1 MNLKIFCTSISP
13 YNLLDKLPRYIQPLG
28 LGDNEFPSNWYN
40 EKNGDNIKH
49 LNRYYGELTG
59 FYWVWKNL
67 LGNFKNNDLIG
78 FCHYRKFWLNFFL
91 NKKNKNSI
99 NSVYSD
105 LLDPENKVLKNNDV
119 IQVQPITFSKRNLFE
134 DFKIIH
140 KNNSLIKSLDFLK
153 EPLKSDFSY
162 FLNNNT
168 LYPLNMFITKK
179 EIFSEYCDIIF
190 PWLEKCYIFCKQNNL
205 LTDYNVRLP
214 AFLAERFTSFWFR
227 QYNNKD
233 VLSYARIGKLYLS
246 NKVNFFLNPLKIP
259 FTTRIY
265 PTIHSY

>member
-1 MNLKIFCTSISP
+1 MNLKIFCTSIYP
-13 YNLLDKLPRYIQPLG
+13 YNLLDKLPSYIQPIG
-28 LGDNEFPSNWYN
+28 LGNNKFPSNWYN
-40 EKNGDNIKH
+40 EKNGDNIKY

-78 FCHYRKFWLNFFL
+78 FCHYRKLWLNFFL
-91 NKKNKNSI
+91 KKKNKNSI

-105 LLDPENKVLKNNDV
+105 LLNPENKVLKNNDV
-119 IQVQPITFSKRNLFE
+119 IQVQPITFSRRNLFE
-134 DFKIIH
+134 DFEIIH
-140 KNNSLIKSLDFLK
+140 KNSLLIKSLDFLK
-153 EPLKSDFSY
+153 EPLRSDFSY

-179 EIFSEYCDIIF
+179 EIFSEYCNIIF
-190 PWLEKCYIFCKQNNL
+190 PWLEKCFIFCKENNL
-205 LTDYNVRLP
+205 LIDYNTRLP

-227 QYNNKD
+227 QFNNKD